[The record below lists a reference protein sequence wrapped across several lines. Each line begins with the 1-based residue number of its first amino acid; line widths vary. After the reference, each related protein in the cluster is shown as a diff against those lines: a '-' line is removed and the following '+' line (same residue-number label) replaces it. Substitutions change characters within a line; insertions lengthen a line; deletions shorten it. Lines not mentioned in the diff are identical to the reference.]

1 MIFFGSKAKE
11 PIAGGAGGNGCLIH
25 ATNGEAVAGLAVHGA
40 ARFLVLII
48 EGTAVLVHHDAI
60 LLERTEAVTIKLL
73 GKQSCRMAQ
82 WVDSIVDNQIIF
94 INLGAQKA
102 QAISIKNRHPR
113 IVQANGVIGEK
124 VTAHVN
130 KNVVRLHYIDFF
142 NLRIAGQLT
151 GYAAVT
157 ATYD

>member
-11 PIAGGAGGNGCLIH
+11 PIAGGAGGNGRLIH
-25 ATNGEAVAGLAVHGA
+25 TTNGEAVTGLTMHGTTG
-40 ARFLVLII
+40 FLILII

-60 LLERTEAVTIKLL
+60 FLQSTEAVTIKLL

-124 VTAHVN
+124 VTAHVD
-130 KNVVRLHYIDFF
+130 KNVVRFHNIDLFD
-142 NLRIAGQLT
+142 LRIAG
-151 GYAAVT
+151 
-157 ATYD
+157 